1 MKTPYNNG
9 KIKIGSE
16 VYLNKIVNPPYIEY
30 DEDMLELQSYLIHD
44 PRILNRE
51 YWIKR
56 VYIMFILF
64 VLTVMLMAHW
74 YDRHNT

>member
-1 MKTPYNNG
+1 MKDTPYDNG
-9 KIKIGSE
+9 KVKIGNA
-16 VYLNKIVNPPYIEY
+16 VYLNKLVNPPYIEY

-56 VYIMFILF
+56 VYIAFILF
-64 VLTVMLMAHW
+64 VLTVMLMA
-74 YDRHNT
+74 Y

>member
-1 MKTPYNNG
+1 MKTTPYNNG
-9 KIKIGSE
+9 KVKIGDA
-16 VYLNKIVNPPYIEY
+16 VYLNKLVNPPYIEY

-56 VYIMFILF
+56 VYVMFLLF
-64 VLTVMLMAHW
+64 VLTVMLMA
-74 YDRHNT
+74 N

>member
-1 MKTPYNNG
+1 MKDTPYNNG

-16 VYLNKIVNPPYIEY
+16 VYLNKLVNPPYIEY

-51 YWIKR
+51 YWLKR
-56 VYIMFILF
+56 VYIMFLLF
-64 VLTVMLMAHW
+64 VLTVLLMA
-74 YDRHNT
+74 N

>member
-1 MKTPYNNG
+1 MKDTPYNNG

-16 VYLNKIVNPPYIEY
+16 VYLNKLVNPPYIEY

-64 VLTVMLMAHW
+64 VLTVMLMAH
-74 YDRHNT
+74 

>member
-1 MKTPYNNG
+1 MKATPYNNG
-9 KIKIGSE
+9 KVKIGDA
-16 VYLNKIVNPPYIEY
+16 VYLNKLVNPPYIEY

-56 VYIMFILF
+56 VYIAFLLF
-64 VLTVMLMAHW
+64 VLTVMLMAH
-74 YDRHNT
+74 

>member
-1 MKTPYNNG
+1 MKETPYNNG

-56 VYIMFILF
+56 VYIMFLLF
-64 VLTVMLMAHW
+64 VLTVMLMAH
-74 YDRHNT
+74 